1 MKNTNDGVFLEEEEY
16 KEFLENNSNLAVS
29 DNAPMVEGSG
39 PQISLYD
46 LNRNMIFQL
55 GALTKEKVQ
64 ESKEILRAWLNKQ
77 EFDSHYMFLCNHQ
90 AYYTVFDCSKSS
102 ASVDGFITSFLDLLE
117 DFAQIFDIAE
127 DTNGAIAVWANWDDD
142 ELPDCYYLFPYGK
155 GVVIV

>member
-1 MKNTNDGVFLEEEEY
+1 M
-16 KEFLENNSNLAVS
+16 
-29 DNAPMVEGSG
+29 
-39 PQISLYD
+39 
-46 LNRNMIFQL
+46 
-55 GALTKEKVQ
+55 
-64 ESKEILRAWLNKQ
+64 
-77 EFDSHYMFLCNHQ
+77 
-90 AYYTVFDCSKSS
+90 FDCSKSS